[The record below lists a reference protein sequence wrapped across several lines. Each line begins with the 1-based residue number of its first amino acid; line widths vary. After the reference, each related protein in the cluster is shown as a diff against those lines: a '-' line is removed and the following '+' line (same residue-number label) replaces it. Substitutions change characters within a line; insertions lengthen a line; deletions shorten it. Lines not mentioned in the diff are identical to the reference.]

1 MKTAL
6 KLTSIVGL
14 ALVIVPPILYLAGNL
29 DKGLMQS
36 LMLAGTVLW
45 FASAP
50 WWMGR
55 NNSQ

>member
-1 MKTAL
+1 MKIAL